1 MENYKALT
9 ISSEADGKEAPGHKM
24 YGNLSIFWLKLF
36 LY

>member
-9 ISSEADGKEAPGHKM
+9 ISSEADGKEAPEQKM
-24 YGNLSIFWLKLF
+24 YGNLPIFWLKLF